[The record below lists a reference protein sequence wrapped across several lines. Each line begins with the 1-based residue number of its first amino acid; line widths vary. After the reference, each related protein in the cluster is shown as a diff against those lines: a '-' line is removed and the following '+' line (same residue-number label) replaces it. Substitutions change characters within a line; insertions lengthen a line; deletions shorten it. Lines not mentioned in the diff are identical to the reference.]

1 MADELEVEVE
11 QEITMVEIPE
21 EELDFEDTEDGG
33 AVVMMEKIS
42 VREASDHFANIVDD
56 VDASLLKTSINDLM
70 TKIERDKEAR
80 QKRDLQYEEGL
91 RRTGLGDDAPGGAQ
105 FSGAN
110 KVVHPMLVEACVD
123 FSARFI
129 KEVFPPTGPVK
140 SKILGEADKAKVG
153 KAQRKTEFMNWQTT
167 EQMVEFRSELEQL
180 STQLPLGGGQYMK
193 FMWNSR
199 FMRPTSEFV
208 PIDDIYLPFSATN
221 FYTAERKTHVQY
233 ITEMEYE
240 KRVEAGMY
248 ADVDLPSPTE
258 PTFSAAE
265 RANEKIEG
273 KQNTSY
279 NEDGLRTIFEIYTF
293 MDFEDGEGLAP
304 YILSV
309 DKSSELPLCLYRNW
323 EEDDDRQKELH
334 WLVEFPFVPWRGAY
348 PIGLTHMIGGLSGA
362 ATGALRAL
370 LDSAYIQNVPTLLKL
385 KGGPNGQTLNVQPTE
400 IVEMEGG
407 ALIDDVRKLAMPL
420 PFAGPSPTLF
430 QLLGFL
436 VDAGKGVVQTS
447 FEKFNDQNPNAP
459 VGTTMAIIEQGMVV
473 FSSIHSRLHA
483 SMARSFNILHRI
495 NSMYYTDEEL
505 DALDT
510 GLEISAEDFDGPAD
524 VVPISN
530 PAIFSEAQRFAQ
542 IQAIM
547 ARAQIVPQL
556 YDPIAIEEMFLR
568 TLKVP
573 ASEVMAPKVGEEDRD
588 PVSEN
593 VAAAMGQGIYVL
605 TEQDHMAHLQVHL
618 PFLKSPLFGSNPAI
632 ASTFLYPMSMH
643 LKDHILNY
651 YLAEAH
657 NAVDIAQSEGLIP
670 EEAEDQVKVILE
682 VQRFIEEQLGSTGIA
697 QELGMI
703 NEAAE
708 QFKPQDPAAQQGDAM
723 QIAQLSAEIK
733 QGELQQRTERDG
745 ARLQIDQAKMQ
756 SDMQTDQ
763 NKMQIQQAK
772 MQADMQL
779 EQAKLQIEQ
788 AKMETSMQR
797 DGAKIQLDQAKLD
810 ASTQISQLKM
820 QQAAEMELAKLASQ
834 EADRQE
840 DAELAGLRELS
851 ATERNN
857 ISEMS
862 ETDRMNTREQNENA
876 RKAEDLAARERMNT
890 ADNMTAKE
898 LAALEVI
905 TGEKTSLTNG
915 KGIDPGAD
923 V

>member
-1 MADELEVEVE
+1 MAEEDLEVVTEEMTMVELPEESLEVE
-11 QEITMVEIPE
+11 
-21 EELDFEDTEDGG
+21 DTADGG
-33 AVVMMEKIS
+33 AVIMMESIT
-42 VREASDHFANIVDD
+42 VTEGGDHFSNIVEEVSQKDLKKSISD
-56 VDASLLKTSINDLM
+56 LL

-80 QKRDLQYEEGL
+80 QKRDKQYEEGL

-129 KEVFPPTGPVK
+129 KEIFPPTGPVK
-140 SKILGEADKAKVG
+140 SKIIGDLDKVKVE

-193 FMWNSR
+193 YMWNAQYN
-199 FMRPTSEFV
+199 RPMSEFV

-233 ITEMEYE
+233 VTQMEYE
-240 KRVEAGMY
+240 RRVEVGMY
-248 ADVDLPSPTE
+248 ADIDLPTPNE
-258 PTFSAAE
+258 PEFSAAE
-265 RANEKIEG
+265 KANEKIEG
-273 KQNTSY
+273 KQSTSY
-279 NEDGLRTIFEIYTF
+279 NEDGLRTIYEIYTSL
-293 MDFEDGEGLAP
+293 DIEDNVGVAP

-309 DKSSELPLCLYRNW
+309 DKSSDKPLSLYRNW
-323 EEDDDRQKELH
+323 EEDDKRKNELS
-334 WLVEFPFVPWRGAY
+334 WIVEFPFVPWRGAY

-483 SMARSFNILHRI
+483 AMARSFNIIHRI
-495 NSMYYTDEEL
+495 NSMYYTQEEL
-505 DALDT
+505 DALDI
-510 GLEISAEDFDGPAD
+510 GLELSAEDFEGPAD

-547 ARAQIVPQL
+547 NRAQLVPQM
-556 YDPIAIEEMFLR
+556 YDQRAVEEMFLR

-573 ASEVMAPKVGEEDRD
+573 GSEVLNQMPGSEDRD

-593 VAAAMGQGIYVL
+593 VAVAMGQGIYVL
-605 TEQDHMAHLQVHL
+605 PQQDHIAHLEVHL
-618 PFLKSPLFGSNPAI
+618 PFLKSPLFGSNPSI
-632 ASTFLYPMSMH
+632 TPIMLYPMAMH
-643 LKDHILNY
+643 LKDHLLNY
-651 YLAEAH
+651 YLVESHEAI
-657 NAVDIAQSEGLIP
+657 DKAQQGSLIQEQAP
-670 EEAEDQVKVILE
+670 QQVEILMQ
-682 VQRFIEEQLGSTGIA
+682 VQQFIEQQLAGFG
-697 QELGMI
+697 QELAQI
-703 NEAAE
+703 TEAAQ
-708 QFKPQDPAAQQGDAM
+708 QFKPKGPSENDPTMKIAEMSAQIKQSELSQKSEFENSRLALDNMKLETQSQMQQMKMAQEAEIEKMKLADKEMERREKADTQGL
-723 QIAQLSAEIK
+723 QQLSE
-733 QGELQQRTERDG
+733 
-745 ARLQIDQAKMQ
+745 
-756 SDMQTDQ
+756 
-763 NKMQIQQAK
+763 
-772 MQADMQL
+772 
-779 EQAKLQIEQ
+779 
-788 AKMETSMQR
+788 
-797 DGAKIQLDQAKLD
+797 
-810 ASTQISQLKM
+810 
-820 QQAAEMELAKLASQ
+820 
-834 EADRQE
+834 
-840 DAELAGLRELS
+840 
-851 ATERNN
+851 TERNN
-857 ISEMS
+857 IREMS
-862 ETDRMNTREQNENA
+862 ETDRLNTREKGENK
-876 RKAEDLAARERMNT
+876 RKAEDLAARERMND
-890 ADNMTAKE
+890 ADNRTAKE
-898 LAALEVI
+898 LAEMEMES
-905 TGEKTSLTNG
+905 GEKTSYTSG
-915 KGIDPGAD
+915 GGINP
-923 V
+923 